1 VEQRAEWYTM
11 VNNGE
16 NNWNRIIVSLRECVG
31 WGCHLPRPFFR
42 LFRLSPGPAA
52 VLLLRAEYLL
62 KLI

>member
-1 VEQRAEWYTM
+1 MWSRVVYNR

-16 NNWNRIIVSLRECVG
+16 NNWNRINALLCECVG